1 MAKAKES
8 AWRVWSEDLNTA
20 AGQNKM
26 FKMSKQM
33 RKDRKGVL
41 RTYFTRSADG
51 NVAISPKD
59 VQDRWRV

>member
-8 AWRVWSEDLNTA
+8 TWRVWSEDLNTA

-26 FKMSKQM
+26 FKMTEQM

-41 RTYFTRSADG
+41 GTVTGNFAIGYFAVRKFHHKE
-51 NVAISPKD
+51 ISP
-59 VQDRWRV
+59 